1 MRSVLTNNRQLV
13 THYTVFANPSRC
25 DLRSRHHVE
34 KNRLLSSQNPR
45 RRCFSSPIDSHHR
58 CTGWLLSLCQSIR
71 FFLRIPRHFSSE
83 SVETVAKKK
92 VEDVMPIATGHEKE
106 ELEAELEGRRLLD
119 IDFPEGPF
127 GTKEAPAIVKSYYD
141 KRIVGCPGGEGEDEH
156 DVVWFWLEKG
166 KSFECPVCTQYF
178 EVTISSSSSS
188 VIPRHFSS
196 ESVEAVAAKKKK
208 VEDVMPIATGHE
220 KEELEAEL
228 EGRRLL
234 DIDFPEGPFGTKE
247 APAIVKSYY
256 DKRIVGCPGGEGE
269 DEHDVVWFWLE
280 KGKSFEC
287 PVCTQYFELEVVGPG
302 GPPDGHGDEDD
313 HH

>member
-1 MRSVLTNNRQLV
+1 MWRRIV
-13 THYTVFANPSRC
+13 
-25 DLRSRHHVE
+25 
-34 KNRLLSSQNPR
+34 SSGLKTLASDVAAASHPR
-45 RRCFSSPIDSHHR
+45 RSITATAKPIGFYFAANRS
-58 CTGWLLSLCQSIR
+58 
-71 FFLRIPRHFSSE
+71 
-83 SVETVAKKK
+83 
-92 VEDVMPIATGHEKE
+92 
-106 ELEAELEGRRLLD
+106 
-119 IDFPEGPF
+119 
-127 GTKEAPAIVKSYYD
+127 AISA
-141 KRIVGCPGGEGEDEH
+141 
-156 DVVWFWLEKG
+156 
-166 KSFECPVCTQYF
+166 
-178 EVTISSSSSS
+178 SSSASS

-196 ESVEAVAAKKKK
+196 ESVGTPAKK

-302 GPPDGHGDEDD
+302 GPPDGHGDEDHD
-313 HH
+313 HHH